1 VKKQFS
7 FKGRIMPI
15 SPKQRHDL
23 DWQEKKK
30 ADDFYEDTSRYYDI
44 LEVIEQ
50 CSPIKLLDIGC
61 GSGFLAKLLKSRIP
75 KLVVDGIDIS
85 EVALKRA
92 KEQLNDYWQVNIDQ
106 ADLPLQSKSYDTT
119 VCIEVLEH
127 LYDPEHALKEIYRVL
142 QPGGHAIITVPNLAY
157 WRYRLNLM
165 KGRVPL
171 PAVDRRHLHQFDVSL
186 FRQLLLQAGFQ
197 IEEVSGH
204 AVLFPWLAR
213 FKPNLFS
220 DILIATVRKD

>member
-1 VKKQFS
+1 
-7 FKGRIMPI
+7 MPI
-15 SPKQRHDL
+15 SPKHRHDL

-44 LEVIEQ
+44 LEVIEL

-92 KEQLNDYWQVNIDQ
+92 KEQLNEYWQVNIDQ
-106 ADLPLQSKSYDTT
+106 EDLPLQSKSYDTA

-127 LYDPEHALKEIYRVL
+127 LYDPEHALKEMYRVL

-186 FRQLLLQAGFQ
+186 FGQILLQAGFQ
-197 IEEVSGH
+197 IEEVLGH

-213 FKPNLFS
+213 FKPDLFS